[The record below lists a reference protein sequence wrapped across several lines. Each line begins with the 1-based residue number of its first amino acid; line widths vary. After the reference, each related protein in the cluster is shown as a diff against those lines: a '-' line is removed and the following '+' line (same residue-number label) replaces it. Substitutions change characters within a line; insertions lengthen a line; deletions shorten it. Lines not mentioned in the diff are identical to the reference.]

1 MQSSP
6 TRFTTAH
13 LHSLLATRGLAA
25 AVMVA
30 LTAGAAVSPALAQV
44 PEDAARLGLQELR
57 TLVTEGTGVVGD
69 LQGVINSGKV
79 PRDKVS
85 PEALLAQLRA
95 RYQTAAKA
103 SLDAP
108 APGLVGEVRK
118 AYVDAYVSV
127 VTRHQGVLAKGGQ
140 DSFVPAYFRALV
152 LKEFNAG
159 MKGKLQAYA
168 TNREADLINGDW
180 AVHRVMKG
188 SPLAADVAK
197 AMDGGALDPI
207 VKRSGDRMLGYWPMK
222 LNANCVACHAQ
233 NGLKQTEGGFGG
245 ALVAEV
251 KVK

>member
-13 LHSLLATRGLAA
+13 LHSSPATRGLAA

-95 RYQTAAKA
+95 RYQTAAKL

-127 VTRHQGVLAKGGQ
+127 VTRHQ
-140 DSFVPAYFRALV
+140 AYFRALV

-222 LNANCVACHAQ
+222 LNASCVTCHAQ
-233 NGLKQTEGGFGG
+233 NGLKQTAGGFGG